1 MRIVHIQDYFHPMLG
16 YQETFLP
23 REQAK
28 LGHEVY
34 VVTSDRYKPL
44 VYDNNRNLF
53 GERIVGARFSIEE
66 GVKVWRLKTLF
77 EIPHEIWMLGLER
90 KIRELKPDVV
100 IVHGIVNSSALRI
113 ARLKKKLGNF
123 RLIYDDHMTFE
134 ASRSKFKMLYPLFKW
149 MFSSL
154 IQKTADAL
162 VGVSNT
168 SKMFMHKKYGIP
180 LEQIIVIPLGADD
193 ESFRFNATTR
203 REVRSELSL
212 SGGDIVFV
220 YAGKI
225 IPVKG
230 PHLLVEAGVKLMRSY
245 DNLKV
250 ILVGN
255 GRQDYVEGMKQ
266 HIKREGLEDRFI
278 WHDAVQNKDLS
289 KLYSASDVAVWPREA
304 SLSMLEAM
312 ACGLPVIISDSSE
325 VTERVGRN
333 NGLTYR
339 GNDTSSLAQQM
350 EKLLDPGLIMKMGR
364 NGRKFVEEECSWRVI
379 AKQFIELAIKPREK

>member
-325 VTERVGRN
+325 VAERVGRN